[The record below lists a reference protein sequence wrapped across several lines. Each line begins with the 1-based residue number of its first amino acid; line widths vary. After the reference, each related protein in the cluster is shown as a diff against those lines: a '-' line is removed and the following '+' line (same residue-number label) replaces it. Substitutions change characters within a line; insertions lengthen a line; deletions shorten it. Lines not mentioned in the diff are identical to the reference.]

1 MTNSDRS
8 LTPNQWIIAIGAV
21 AALSAWYAYYI
32 SLSPWPFIG
41 LGAVL
46 LLISFLLPKSTASG
60 EVGMA
65 NQKGIG
71 MDLPQR
77 WDENAI
83 TLGIE
88 RYRGDRN
95 LLRRYVDGILG
106 RFIDGQDKTTIEKR
120 TAFLESFNR
129 YAEVRREN
137 FKWQRVFEKRAK
149 LEEDLAD
156 AQAEIA
162 LQRAKN
168 DLAGISV
175 DPELVA
181 LQKRADRLEVEIQIA
196 EREKTIADL
205 KKTEP
210 PPPPPGPSAAE
221 RRASQKE
228 DLQRREKQVREEIE
242 HTKKDPDLDEELRQ
256 RKLNALYEKLTEIHD
271 ALIALL

>member
-1 MTNSDRS
+1 
-8 LTPNQWIIAIGAV
+8 
-21 AALSAWYAYYI
+21 
-32 SLSPWPFIG
+32 
-41 LGAVL
+41 
-46 LLISFLLPKSTASG
+46 
-60 EVGMA
+60 
-65 NQKGIG
+65 
-71 MDLPQR
+71 MDLPTR

-83 TLGIE
+83 TLGME

-168 DLAGISV
+168 DLDGISV
-175 DPELVA
+175 DPELIE
-181 LQKRADRLEVEIQIA
+181 LQKKAKRLEVEISIA
-196 EREKTIADL
+196 QSNKTIADL
-205 KKTEP
+205 NKTEP
-210 PPPPPGPSAAE
+210 PPPPPGPTAAE
-221 RRASQKE
+221 RRVKQKE
-228 DLQRREKQVREEIE
+228 DLQAREKRVKEEIE

-256 RKLNALYEKLTEIHD
+256 RKLNGLYEKLTEIQD
-271 ALIALL
+271 ALIAML